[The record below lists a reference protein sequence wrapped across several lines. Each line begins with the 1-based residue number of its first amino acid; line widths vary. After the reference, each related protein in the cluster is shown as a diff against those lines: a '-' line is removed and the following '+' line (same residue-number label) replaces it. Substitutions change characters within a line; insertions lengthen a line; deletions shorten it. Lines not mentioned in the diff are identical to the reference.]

1 MTAASPDPDRPYK
14 LPRPRQIENLSPDQL
29 VAVIWRLAME
39 ICVLRDRL
47 STHEQ
52 LLAGQDVLSRKDIE
66 AYTPSKDETAARLKA
81 RTELIENIINDLS

>member
-14 LPRPRQIENLSPDQL
+14 LPRPHQIEELNPDQL

-47 STHEQ
+47 GTQEQ
-52 LLAGQDVLSRKDIE
+52 LLLEQSLLSRDDIE
-66 AYTPSKDETAARLKA
+66 GYAPSADEAAARLKA
-81 RTELIENIINDLS
+81 RTELIESIINDLS